1 MTTDPA
7 PPSPAPPSDLP
18 AVPRRRLSPRAIV
31 LGAFGA
37 LVIAGYA
44 ALALTEYEPGSP
56 ARDELP
62 ASVRSANGGY
72 RSFHFWHSGYH
83 GGK

>member
-1 MTTDPA
+1 M
-7 PPSPAPPSDLP
+7 
-18 AVPRRRLSPRAIV
+18 AVV

-44 ALALTEYEPGSP
+44 LVAFTDFEPGSP

-62 ASVRSANGGY
+62 ASVRSSNGGY
-72 RSFHFWHSGYH
+72 RSFHFWHSGFH